1 LQKIQKIKAIRTSG
15 RQRRRLRTPNP
26 EMRRRILEAADGL
39 IHELGFPSLRIEQI
53 VERAGLSI
61 GTFYLYFESK
71 DDMFINLVL
80 ENTGILQARV
90 EAASQT
96 AGTVRQ
102 RLDRVLDTYL
112 EFVKEHERGFLY
124 YQNAGHVDTTVGPLS
139 LWACNQCASVLQP
152 LLEEGIANGEI
163 RKTDP
168 KLLAQAM
175 AGLTQHIAGYWLQH
189 QKSYSLNQIKEFL
202 NAIFT

>member
-1 LQKIQKIKAIRTSG
+1 MQKIKAIRQSG

-26 EMRRRILEAADGL
+26 EVRRRILEAADSL

-71 DDMFINLVL
+71 DDMFVNLVI
-80 ENTGILQARV
+80 ENTGLLQRRV

-96 AGTVRQ
+96 EGTVRQ
-102 RLDRVLDTYL
+102 RLDRVLETYL

-124 YQNAGHVDTTVGPLS
+124 YQNAAHVDTTVGPLS
-139 LWACNQCASVLQP
+139 LWACNQCASVLRP
-152 LLEEGIANGEI
+152 LVEDGIAQGEI

-168 KLLAQAM
+168 LLLAQSM
-175 AGLTQHIAGYWLQH
+175 AGLTQHIAGYWLLH
-189 QKSYSLNQIKEFL
+189 QKSYSRQEVKDFL
-202 NAIFT
+202 NHLFF